1 MAEQTTTVDE
11 QTTPTTTTTTVDEQT
26 TPTNTTNVD
35 VQIPTTSPL
44 DEQLAQKREQLTQA
58 QITQTNAYSEYLK
71 VMKAKTIVDEK
82 DTDKVAKLDKLM
94 FEYFTTYQHAL
105 EDSQKLQVELS
116 DLESQKYLQE
126 LLA

>member
-1 MAEQTTTVDE
+1 MAEETTTTPTE
-11 QTTPTTTTTTVDEQT
+11 QQTTTTTTT
-26 TPTNTTNVD
+26 T
-35 VQIPTTSPL
+35 TTSL
-44 DEQLAQKREQLTQA
+44 DEQLSQKREQLTQA

-105 EDSQKLQVELS
+105 EDAQKLQVEFS
-116 DLESQKYLQE
+116 DLESQKYLDE
-126 LLA
+126 LLG